1 MRPIHTNQKIL
12 SAAVLWCFSAA
23 ALAQTQTQVATTQ
36 YAYDAVG
43 NLTQITDPRGLVTTL
58 TYDALGRRTQVQG
71 PPATPGGAAP
81 TAVFTFDGQ
90 DRVRQVTDPR

>member
-1 MRPIHTNQKIL
+1 MRHTKL
-12 SAAVLWCFSAA
+12 YRALAVA
-23 ALAQTQTQVATTQ
+23 ALLSLSTQLWAQTQTQVSTMQ

-58 TYDALGRRTQVQG
+58 TYDALGRRTKVQG

-81 TAVFTFDGQ
+81 TAIFSYD
-90 DRVRQVTDPR
+90 